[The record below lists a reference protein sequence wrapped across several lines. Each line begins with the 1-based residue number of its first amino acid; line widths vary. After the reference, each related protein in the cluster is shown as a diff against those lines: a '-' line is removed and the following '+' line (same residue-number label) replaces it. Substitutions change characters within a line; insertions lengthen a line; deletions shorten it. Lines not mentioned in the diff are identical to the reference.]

1 MLSLFRK
8 GLGQKPGL
16 NRNSVYLEFLL
27 AINILEFF
35 RSATGGGSACIQFWV
50 VFIRF
55 SPSLFFQQILPPL
68 HPRPPFFLKKNK
80 SFLPFCS
87 QSESPAKDQSQQSD
101 TYKGGSARC
110 IVLTEFCYWTAI
122 LLFKESLIV

>member
-27 AINILEFF
+27 AINILELF

-68 HPRPPFFLKKNK
+68 HPRPPFFFKKISHFYLSVLKVN
-80 SFLPFCS
+80 L
-87 QSESPAKDQSQQSD
+87 QQKTNPS
-101 TYKGGSARC
+101 S
-110 IVLTEFCYWTAI
+110 LTLT
-122 LLFKESLIV
+122 KEAVQGALC